1 MYEKVKTLMR
11 KGDVTCL
18 TQRNTLPPAWG
29 WTSVSVTCR
38 NSCCVTVQNCMY
50 SMTGLLDGWM
60 YVSYYVLHRVID
72 RSVFERRSRPI
83 IKHQHRT
90 TLKWRL
96 TTINSAASID
106 SKLAA
111 GCMDP
116 SSKQW
121 KTQHVQ
127 IRFTQRG
134 PKLPEV
140 TIRERIQRGC
150 SRLPTRWYIAR
161 WRSIRIIKCAS
172 SLWLAGLRIW
182 FY

>member
-1 MYEKVKTLMR
+1 MSLAWHKEILFLLLEVEPVCLWR
-11 KGDVTCL
+11 VVT
-18 TQRNTLPPAWG
+18 AV
-29 WTSVSVTCR
+29 VSRYKIVC
-38 NSCCVTVQNCMY
+38 TVWPVCWMAGCMY
-50 SMTGLLDGWM
+50 HITYYTVLSIAVYSKEDQDPLLNTNIELLWNGA
-60 YVSYYVLHRVID
+60 L
-72 RSVFERRSRPI
+72 P
-83 IKHQHRT
+83 
-90 TLKWRL
+90 
-96 TTINSAASID
+96 TINSAASID